1 MEYHEIG
8 ERFEFNG
15 VVLEVV
21 LCGSYY
27 SYSLTEGCR
36 ACYFNYKCPLP
47 CYCNA
52 STRKDRSWIFYKLVE
67 QCKTKDMVQKEND
80 SKKND
85 RLDDKLRWEL
95 LPLEDMEDI
104 VRVYTAGANK
114 YGANKWQNL
123 PDGYQRY
130 KAALFRHLV
139 EYEKGN
145 WLDNETNCIHLAQ
158 VAWNAIAMLHIAKQN
173 MKNNE
178 RTICSKKE
186 DLLTEA
192 KDTPEK

>member
-8 ERFEFNG
+8 ERFEYDG
-15 VVLEVV
+15 VVLEVKEQEV
-21 LCGSYY
+21 DKGLSCTDCYLSKVGECNYPSYCF
-27 SYSLTEGCR
+27 SNR
-36 ACYFNYKCPLP
+36 ADK
-47 CYCNA
+47 
-52 STRKDRSWIFYKLVE
+52 RIVIYKLVE
-67 QCKTKDMVQKEND
+67 QCKPKGMEQKTEA
-80 SKKND
+80 KKND
-85 RLDDKLRWEL
+85 RIDDKLRWEL
-95 LPLEDMEDI
+95 LPLEDIEDI
-104 VRVYTAGANK
+104 VKVYTEGAKK
-114 YGANKWQNL
+114 YGPNMWQNL
-123 PDGYQRY
+123 PDGYNRY
-130 KAALFRHLV
+130 KAAMFRHLL

-145 WLDNETNCIHLAQ
+145 WLDPDTGCISLAQ

>member
-8 ERFEFNG
+8 EKFEHNG

-21 LCGSYY
+21 EW
-27 SYSLTEGCR
+27 TEDSGCHD
-36 ACYFNYKCPLP
+36 CYFHGCMCPCP
-47 CYCNA
+47 DWCYEE
-52 STRKDRSWIFYKLVE
+52 TKFILVE

-95 LPLEDMEDI
+95 LPLEDIEDI
-104 VRVYTAGANK
+104 VKVYTEGAKK
-114 YGANKWQNL
+114 YGPNMWQNL
-123 PDGYQRY
+123 PDGYNRY

>member
-1 MEYHEIG
+1 MDYHEIG
-8 ERFEFNG
+8 ERFEYSG
-15 VVLEVV
+15 VTLEVV
-21 LCGSYY
+21 EHFNCCS
-27 SYSLTEGCR
+27 GC
-36 ACYFNYKCPLP
+36 FFYKGRQCDYQM
-47 CYCNA
+47 YC
-52 STRKDRSWIFYKLVE
+52 SFTIRKDRRDIIYKLVE
-67 QCKTKDMVQKEND
+67 QCKPKGMEQKTEA
-80 SKKND
+80 KKND
-85 RLDDKLRWEL
+85 RLDNKLRWEL
-95 LPLEDMEDI
+95 LPLEDLEDI

-130 KAALFRHLV
+130 KAALFRHLL